1 MSYDVYVEVPTGPT
15 HFVEAFWRNYTSNV
29 SWMWGECLDLP
40 EKPWLDE
47 NGNQRI
53 GSQPDGKGGWE
64 KVPLTN
70 WGLRLLDGAP
80 CSEAAGVLHAAVE
93 RMRTKADEYRQKEPE
108 NGWGNY
114 DGALDFLES
123 IAQAASEHPLGVIR
137 ISS

>member
-15 HFVEAFWRNYTSNV
+15 HSVEAFWRNYTSNT
-29 SWMWGECLDLP
+29 SWMWTECLGLP

-47 NGNQRI
+47 NGNQHI
-53 GSQPDGKGGWE
+53 GKRKQGDEWVD
-64 KVPLTN
+64 VPLTN
-70 WGLRLLDGAP
+70 HGLRLLDGAP

-93 RMRTKADEYRQKEPE
+93 RMKARADEYRQKEPE

-114 DGALDFLES
+114 DGALNFLAA
-123 IAQAASEHPLGVIR
+123 IAQAAADHPLGIIR